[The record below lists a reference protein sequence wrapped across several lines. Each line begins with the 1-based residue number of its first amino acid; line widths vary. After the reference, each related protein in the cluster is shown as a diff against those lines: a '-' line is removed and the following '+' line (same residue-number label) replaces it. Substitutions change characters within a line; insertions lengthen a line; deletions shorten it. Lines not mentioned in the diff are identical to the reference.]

1 MSYTYL
7 LAAGEESSAESF
19 SDIAPVVLSKLNHTP
34 AASCCN
40 GNEMEYFHGS
50 LFGMMSRPSTASR
63 GTALPMSS
71 AGDSPAPTSP
81 APTRKEKEPMENIRG
96 SGGKWHGS
104 LARWDHATSL
114 WKTPQTSL
122 LADLDTFSETWPRWG
137 IMLHGECSEV
147 TMPDSFTVENECGL
161 LPTPLTNPAKRT
173 LDETGSS
180 VSAKGQRYGVSLW
193 QLAGGQPCPQFQEWL
208 MGWVTGWTATEPL
221 ETARFRLWLLA
232 HGKSSP
238 APMSEILPA
247 NSQDRRPAGSDVS
260 TCSDSINN
268 QLTNQTNQ

>member
-19 SDIAPVVLSKLNHTP
+19 ADIDPSALSNLNHTP

-40 GNEMEYFHGS
+40 GNGMEYSHGS

-81 APTRKEKEPMENIRG
+81 VPTKREKEPMANTPAC
-96 SGGKWHGS
+96 GGKWHGS
-104 LARWDHATSL
+104 LAKWNPDTSS

-147 TMPDSFTVENECGL
+147 TMPDSFTTGKECGL
-161 LPTPLTNPAKRT
+161 LPTPLTNPSKRT
-173 LDETGSS
+173 LDENGRS

-193 QLAGGQPCPQFQEWL
+193 QLAGGHPCPQFQEWL
-208 MGWVTGWTATEPL
+208 MDWITGWSAIEPL
-221 ETARFRLWLLA
+221 GTDKFRLWLLA

-238 APMSEILPA
+238 AP
-247 NSQDRRPAGSDVS
+247 V
-260 TCSDSINN
+260 SDSSANKQISH
-268 QLTNQTNQ
+268 Q